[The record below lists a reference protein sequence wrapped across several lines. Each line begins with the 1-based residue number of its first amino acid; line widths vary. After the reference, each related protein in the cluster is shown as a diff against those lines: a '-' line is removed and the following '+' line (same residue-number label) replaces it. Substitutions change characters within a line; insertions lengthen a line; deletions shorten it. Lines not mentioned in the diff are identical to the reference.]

1 MLDHILKTARTF
13 INTHGASPDI
23 VYINPYHYEVLC
35 KQHPELFSSNPDA
48 HLGFRLVIV
57 PSCRLHHPEAA
68 MLSATRRFSQVA

>member
-13 INTHGASPDI
+13 KNTHGTSPDI
-23 VYINPYHYEVLC
+23 VYINPYHYEGLC
-35 KQHPELFSSNPDA
+35 KQHPELFASTQDA

-68 MLSATRRFSQVA
+68 MSATRRFSQVA